1 MTSKFSYIWNSLT
14 GNTKMMKAGF
24 ANFVTGNLFK
34 KTRAMIKQLRTIRVH
49 YYLFLKRL
57 KKSIFVDGVV

>member
-1 MTSKFSYIWNSLT
+1 
-14 GNTKMMKAGF
+14 
-24 ANFVTGNLFK
+24 
-34 KTRAMIKQLRTIRVH
+34 MIKQLRTIRVH